1 MSRRTREI
9 GIRMALGASAADVLK
24 PIIGHALAMT
34 VTGVAVGLGLSILFG
49 RAISG
54 LLYGISATDPVTYVL
69 IPLTLGLVAAAA
81 SYIPARR
88 AAKVDPMAALRYE

>member
-1 MSRRTREI
+1 
-9 GIRMALGASAADVLK
+9 
-24 PIIGHALAMT
+24 MT
-34 VTGVAVGLGLSILFG
+34 VTGVAIGLGLAVLFG

-69 IPLTLGLVAAAA
+69 VPLTLGLVAAAA

-88 AAKVDPMAALRYE
+88 AAKVDPMSALRYE